1 MRILPKVAVP
11 SLAVLLL
18 ATGCGGSTGASS
30 SGSPTQGSASSSES
44 SSSPAENP
52 TPTGASESAPAGP
65 GSLTVTTGDGEQQF
79 TPNVVHCASGDGSIR
94 HLMASVDNQ
103 PPLLKVEDEGGLFV
117 MYKPQQQGR
126 PYKAKQPEG
135 IQYTADGIKADH
147 ANVGGATI
155 NGQLHC
161 TDGV

>member
-1 MRILPKVAVP
+1 MRVLQKIAVP

-18 ATGCGGSTGASS
+18 ATGCGGSTG
-30 SGSPTQGSASSSES
+30 SGSSASPAQEPASSSES
-44 SSSPAENP
+44 SSTPAETP
-52 TPTGASESAPAGP
+52 SPTGSSESAPAGP
-65 GSLTVTTGDGEQQF
+65 GSLTVTTGGGEQQF
-79 TPNVVHCASGDGSIR
+79 TPNVVHCASGDGRIR

-135 IQYTADGIKADH
+135 IQYTADGVKADH

-155 NGQLHC
+155 NGQVHC